1 MKNQSQITRSDF
13 LEMNPEEFSEAGHK
27 LIDDIISFTK
37 DIPNKP
43 ITRAETV
50 GVLRDALSLRPLPE
64 KGIALPELMART
76 TDLLID
82 HSLFNGHPGFMGYI
96 TASAAPAGA
105 LADLLAAT
113 INPNCGAGILSP
125 MATEIENQTI
135 QWLAELIGYNSNA
148 GGVLVSGGNMAN
160 FTGFLAGRTAKAPI
174 DLKEKGLAGL
184 EKPMTVYCSKG
195 THTWIEKAAILFGH
209 GSEAVRWIPH
219 NEYHQMD
226 IEKLE
231 SAIVSDIEIGLQPFM
246 IVGTAG
252 DVSTGKVD
260 DLNRISELSKK
271 YNLWFHVDG
280 AYGVPAAALPELS
293 ETFKGLESADS
304 IALDPHKW
312 LYCPLEAGG
321 VLVKNRQDLINAF
334 SSHPD
339 YYNFD
344 AGPDQPSV
352 NFYEYGLQNSRGFR
366 ALKVWIA
373 LQQAG
378 RSGYQALIR
387 EDIQLS
393 ELLFDLADS
402 HSELEA
408 ITQSLSITTFRYLP
422 ENVSTD
428 SEIGVKYLNE
438 LNETLLNEI
447 TLDGNMFVSNAIVEG
462 NYCLRSCIVNFRTNQ
477 ETIYNLIKIVVQKG
491 RELHKSLRNDYGF

>member
-1 MKNQSQITRSDF
+1 MKSTRSDF
-13 LEMNPEEFSEAGHK
+13 LKMNPEEFSEAGHK

-37 DIPNKP
+37 DLSNKP
-43 ITRAETV
+43 ITKAENV
-50 GVLRDALSLRPLPE
+50 GVLREALSLRSLPE
-64 KGIALPELMART
+64 NGTALPELFAKT

-96 TASAAPAGA
+96 TASAAPSGA

-125 MATEIENQTI
+125 MAAEIENQTI
-135 QWLAELIGYNSNA
+135 QWLAELIGYKSDA

-174 DLKEKGLAGL
+174 DLKKKGLASL
-184 EKPMTVYCSKG
+184 KKPMTVYCSKG
-195 THTWIEKAAILFGH
+195 THTWIEKASILFGH

-219 NEYHQMD
+219 NEHHQMD

-231 SAIVSDIEIGLQPFM
+231 SAIISDIKNGFQPFM
-246 IVGTAG
+246 AVGTAG

-260 DLNRISELSKK
+260 SLNDIAEISKK
-271 YNLWFHVDG
+271 YDLWFHVDG
-280 AYGVPAAALPELS
+280 AYGVPAAALPELE

-334 SSHPD
+334 SSHPE

-366 ALKVWIA
+366 ALKVWIT

-387 EDIQLS
+387 EDIELS
-393 ELLFDLADS
+393 ELLFSLADS
-402 HSELEA
+402 HPELEA
-408 ITQSLSITTFRYLP
+408 VTQSLSITTFRYVP
-422 ENVSTD
+422 ANIPVE
-428 SEIGVKYLNE
+428 SEAGQKYLNE
-438 LNETLLNEI
+438 LNQTLLNEI
-447 TLDGNMFVSNAIVEG
+447 AAGGEMFVSNAIVDG

-477 ETIYNLIKIVVQKG
+477 QTVHDLIDIAVEKG
-491 RELHKSLRNDYGF
+491 RKLDKTLRGTYGF

>member
-1 MKNQSQITRSDF
+1 MNNQPKNTRSDF
-13 LEMNPEEFSEAGHK
+13 LEMNSDEFREVGHR
-27 LIDDIISFTK
+27 LIDDIISFTE

-43 ITRAETV
+43 ITKADTV
-50 GVLRDALSLRPLPE
+50 GVLREALSLRPLPE
-64 KGIALPELMART
+64 EGTELQELMAHT
-76 TDLLID
+76 TNLLID

-125 MATEIENQTI
+125 IATEIENQTI
-135 QWLAELIGYNSNA
+135 QWLAELIGYNSDA

-184 EKPMTVYCSKG
+184 DKPMTVYCSKG

-209 GSEAVRWIPH
+209 GSEAVRWIPY
-219 NEYHQMD
+219 NENYQMD
-226 IEKLE
+226 NEKLE
-231 SAIVSDIEIGLQPFM
+231 LAIVSDIEAGFQPFM
-246 IVGTAG
+246 VVGTAG

-260 DLNRISELSKK
+260 DLNGISEVSKK
-271 YNLWFHVDG
+271 YDLWFHIDG
-280 AYGVPAAALPELS
+280 AYGVPAATLPELK
-293 ETFKGLESADS
+293 ETFKGLASADS

-334 SSHPD
+334 SSHPE

-378 RSGYQALIR
+378 RSGYQTLIR

-393 ELLFDLADS
+393 ELLFDLADN
-402 HSELEA
+402 HAELEA
-408 ITQSLSITTFRYLP
+408 VTQSLSITTFRYLP
-422 ENVSTD
+422 KEVPAD
-428 SEIGVKYLNE
+428 SEAEVKYLNQ

-447 TLDGNMFVSNAIVEG
+447 ASGGEMFLSNAIIDG

-477 ETIYNLIKIVVQKG
+477 QTIYDLIKIVIQKG
-491 RELHKSLRNDYGF
+491 QELHKSLRNNYGF

>member
-1 MKNQSQITRSDF
+1 MKNQSKNTRSDF
-13 LEMNPEEFSEAGHK
+13 LEINPQEFSKAGHK
-27 LIDDIISFTK
+27 LIDDIISFTE

-43 ITRAETV
+43 ITKAETV

-64 KGIALPELMART
+64 EGTALPELMANT

-96 TASAAPAGA
+96 TASAAPSGA

-135 QWLAELIGYNSNA
+135 QWLAELIGYNSDA

-160 FTGFLAGRTAKAPI
+160 FTGFLAGRTAKAPV

-209 GSEAVRWIPH
+209 GSEAVRWIPQ
-219 NEYHQMD
+219 NEHHQMD
-226 IEKLE
+226 NEKLE
-231 SAIVSDIEIGLQPFM
+231 SAIISDIDAGFQPFM
-246 IVGTAG
+246 VVGTAG

-260 DLNRISELSKK
+260 DLSGISKLSKK
-271 YNLWFHVDG
+271 YDLWFHVDG
-280 AYGVPAAALPELS
+280 AYGVPAAALPELN

-334 SSHPD
+334 SSHPE

-378 RSGYQALIR
+378 RSGYQTLIR

-393 ELLFDLADS
+393 ELLFDLADN

-408 ITQSLSITTFRYLP
+408 VTQSLSITTFRYLP
-422 ENVSTD
+422 ENIPTD
-428 SEIGVKYLNE
+428 SELGIKYLNE

-447 TLDGNMFVSNAIVEG
+447 ASDGEIFVSNAIIDG

-477 ETIYNLIKIVVQKG
+477 QTIHDLIKIVVQKG
-491 RELHKSLRNDYGF
+491 RELHKSLCNDHGF

>member
-1 MKNQSQITRSDF
+1 MNSKRSGF
-13 LEMNPEEFSEAGHK
+13 LEMNSEEFREVGHK
-27 LIDDIISFTK
+27 LIDDIISFTE

-43 ITRAETV
+43 ITKADTV
-50 GVLRDALSLRPLPE
+50 GVLRDALSLRKLPE
-64 KGIALPELMART
+64 EGTELQELMAHT
-76 TDLLID
+76 TNLLID

-125 MATEIENQTI
+125 IATEIENQTI
-135 QWLAELIGYNSNA
+135 QWLAELIGYNSDA

-160 FTGFLAGRTAKAPI
+160 FTGFLAGRTAKAPLN
-174 DLKEKGLAGL
+174 LKEKGLAGL
-184 EKPMTVYCSKG
+184 DKPMTVYCSKG

-209 GSEAVRWIPH
+209 GSEAVRWIPY
-219 NEYHQMD
+219 NEKYQMD
-226 IEKLE
+226 NEKLE
-231 SAIVSDIEIGLQPFM
+231 LAIVSDIEAGFQPFM

-260 DLNRISELSKK
+260 DLNRISEIATK
-271 YNLWFHVDG
+271 YDLWFHIDG
-280 AYGVPAAALPELS
+280 AYGVPAATLPELK

-334 SSHPD
+334 SSHPE

-378 RSGYQALIR
+378 RSGYQTLIR

-393 ELLFDLADS
+393 ELLFDLADN
-402 HSELEA
+402 HAELEA
-408 ITQSLSITTFRYLP
+408 VTQSLSITTFRYLP
-422 ENVSTD
+422 EEVPTD
-428 SEIGVKYLNE
+428 SEARVKYLNE

-447 TLDGNMFVSNAIVEG
+447 ASGGEMFLSNAIIDG

-477 ETIYNLIKIVVQKG
+477 QTIYDLIKIVIQKG
-491 RELHKSLRNDYGF
+491 QELHKSLRNSYGF